1 MPVLEN
7 SVAEFIERWKHHTT
21 RVTLYPQLEGSP
33 LLEISAGGR
42 VLYVLDRVGPY
53 AAKPGEVSMIVNP
66 MTETVFGV
74 DLTSESLTITGISS
88 IEAVGSVL
96 EVSRDFVIVQA
107 RLPLVVGV
115 LDQSWKECKVGQM
128 VSFVSLEPIHGF
140 LTHEQH

>member
-7 SVAEFIERWKHHTT
+7 SVAEFIERWKHHAT

-33 LLEISAGGR
+33 LLEIGAAGR
-42 VLYVLDRVGPY
+42 VLYVMDRVGPY

-74 DLTSESLTITGISS
+74 DLDSESLTITGISG
-88 IEAVGSVL
+88 IEAVGRVL
-96 EVSRDFVIVQA
+96 EVSRDFVVLQA

-115 LDQSWKECKVGQM
+115 LDQSWKEIKVGQM

-140 LTHEQH
+140 LTH

>member
-1 MPVLEN
+1 VPVLEN
-7 SVAEFIERWKHHTT
+7 SVIEFIERWKHHAS

-33 LLEISAGGR
+33 LLEISAAGR

-53 AAKPGEVSMIVNP
+53 AAKPGETSMIVNP

-74 DLTSESLTITGISS
+74 DLSEPSLTITGISG

-96 EVSRDFVIVQA
+96 EVSRDFVVIQA

-115 LDQSWKECKVGQM
+115 LDQSWKEIKVGQT

-140 LTHEQH
+140 LTH

>member
-33 LLEISAGGR
+33 LLEIAVGGR
-42 VLYVLDRVGPY
+42 VLYLLDRVGPY
-53 AAKPGEVSMIVNP
+53 AAKPGETTMIVNP
-66 MTETVFGV
+66 MAETVFSV
-74 DLTSESLTITGISS
+74 DLTEASLTITGISA
-88 IEAVGSVL
+88 IEAVGQVL
-96 EVSRDFVIVQA
+96 EVSRDFVVIQA

-115 LDQSWKECKVGQM
+115 LDQSWKEISVGQM

-140 LTHEQH
+140 LTH

>member
-33 LLEISAGGR
+33 LLEIGAGGR

-53 AAKPGEVSMIVNP
+53 AAKPGEVNMIVNP
-66 MTETVFGV
+66 MTQTVFPV
-74 DLTSESLTITGISS
+74 NLSEASLTVTSISG
-88 IEAVGSVL
+88 IEAVGEVL
-96 EVSRDFVIVQA
+96 EVSRDFVVIQA

-115 LDQSWKECKVGQM
+115 LDQSWKDIKTGQM

-140 LTHEQH
+140 LTY